1 MASIIPGFEYDIFIS
16 YRQKDNKGGRQGAP
30 LSGATQFRE
39 AGWVSE
45 FVEALKTELESTF
58 KEDISIYFDE
68 NPHDGLL
75 ETHSV
80 DKSLEGKLKC
90 LIFIPIIS
98 QTYCDS
104 RCYAWQNE
112 FCVFNKGAKEDKF
125 GRDIRLVSGN
135 VASRILPIK
144 IHDLD
149 PDDKILLENEL
160 GGVLRSIEFIYKS
173 AGVNR
178 PLRAHEE
185 HPQDNINKTFYRDQ
199 INKVANAI
207 KEIITAI
214 KDPDRQIADI
224 SEGAYK
230 SETLKQVSS
239 RTKVVAESVL
249 LMALIV
255 LGILFIPKL
264 CKSSGHVEKSV
275 AVLPFENLS
284 GNKEDDWFGEAMT
297 DETIMQL
304 YKIKELVVRSR
315 TSVMQYKETSK
326 TIPVIG
332 KELNVNYLIE
342 GSIQRIEN
350 QVRISVNLVNA
361 LTDNHLWGETYERK
375 WEDISSLQS
384 IIAKQIAEKLETVL
398 TPEEKAQIE
407 KAPTNNPIAYNSYL
421 QGRFFWNKRTTEAL
435 KKSIEYFSTSVKEDP
450 QYALAYA
457 GLADAYS
464 ILAWWGW
471 YPRIEGYSKAKE
483 YALKALDIDKDLS
496 DAHAILGTLLCWSDW
511 KWDEAAKELKLAVEL
526 NPNNANAHQYYSELL
541 DIIRNNN
548 DARLEINKAMELDP
562 FSTAINA
569 TSALYFFNEGKFEEA
584 LNTYKKTLEINP
596 GFIHAY
602 LMQFEIY
609 IKQQGNDFKAAEA
622 IQKYML
628 GDSLTMPVANILKE
642 EYNKSG
648 INGILTWLI
657 GWQQNNPAADLYVAK
672 WYAMLG
678 KKKESL
684 ECLKKVIELHSSEIP
699 GTNLYPD
706 EIPRIYNSPN
716 FDNLHSEPEFQAILK
731 KMGLSGY

>member
-1 MASIIPGFEYDIFIS
+1 MASLIPGYEYDIFVS
-16 YRQKDNKGGRQGAP
+16 YRQKDNKGDR
-30 LSGATQFRE
+30 
-39 AGWVSE
+39 WVSE

-68 NPHDGLL
+68 NPQDGLL
-75 ETHSV
+75 EMHSV

-98 QTYCDS
+98 RTYCDS
-104 RCYAWQNE
+104 KCYAWQNE
-112 FCVFNKGAKEDKF
+112 FCAFNKIAKEDQF
-125 GRDIRLVSGN
+125 GRDIKLVSGN

-149 PDDKILLENEL
+149 PDDKVLLENEL
-160 GGVLRSIEFIYKS
+160 GGILRSIEFIYKS

-178 PLRAHEE
+178 PLRAHED

-214 KDPDRQIADI
+214 KNPGRQIAEM
-224 SEGAYK
+224 SEEAITPK
-230 SETLKQVSS
+230 PLKPVGLK
-239 RTKVVAESVL
+239 TKTVAESIL
-249 LMALIV
+249 LLALIV
-255 LGILFIPKL
+255 LGIIFIPKL
-264 CKSSGHVEKSV
+264 CKSTGHVEKSV

-315 TSVMQYKETSK
+315 TSVMQYRKTAK

-361 LTDNHLWGETYERK
+361 LTDNHLWGEIYERR

-384 IIAKQIAEKLETVL
+384 IIAKQIAEKMEAVL
-398 TPEEKAQIE
+398 TPEEKEQIE
-407 KAPTNNPIAYNSYL
+407 KAPTNNPVAYNSYL
-421 QGRFFWNKRTTEAL
+421 QGRFFWNKRTADAL
-435 KKSIEYFSTSVKEDP
+435 KKSIEYFSKSVEEDP
-450 QYALAYA
+450 EYALAYA

-471 YPRIEGYSKAKE
+471 YPRQEGYSKAKE
-483 YALKALDIDKDLS
+483 YALKALDIDKNLA

-511 KWDEAAKELKLAVEL
+511 KWEEAAKELKLATEL

-541 DIIRNNN
+541 DIIRNNK
-548 DARLEINKAMELDP
+548 DARLEINKALELDP

-569 TSALYFFNEGKFEEA
+569 TSALYFFNEGKLEEA

-596 GFIHAY
+596 DFIHAY

-609 IKQQGNDFKAAEA
+609 IKQQSNDLKAAEA

-628 GDSLTMPVANILKE
+628 GDSLTMPAAAILKE
-642 EYNKSG
+642 VYSKSG
-648 INGILTWLI
+648 INGLLNSLI
-657 GWQQNNPAADLYVAK
+657 EMQRNNPTADLYIAK

-678 KKKESL
+678 KKKEAL
-684 ECLKKVIELHSSEIP
+684 ECLEKIIELHSSEIT
-699 GTNLYPD
+699 GTNLFPD

-716 FDNLHSEPEFQAILK
+716 FDNLRSEPEFQAIIK
-731 KMGLSGY
+731 KMGLSEYSKQ